1 MADPTIQPGILSPF
15 ALQRLG
21 EMLRGRYQLPATLPS
36 GVYDL
41 AMKLEHREGGEN
53 ECAHDPEVPSVHHDV
68 QGLVPTS
75 KEVDYLRHAAEATRL
90 AQHATSWTD
99 KTRLVK
105 LATAWV
111 DLAKKARGRGA

>member
-1 MADPTIQPGILSPF
+1 MADPTIQRGTLSPF
-15 ALQRLG
+15 ALLRLG

-41 AMKLEHREGGEN
+41 AMKLEHREEELN
-53 ECAHDPEVPSVHHDV
+53 ACADDPEVPGANHGA
-68 QGLVPTS
+68 QEFVPTS
-75 KEVDYLRHAAEATRL
+75 KEVDYLRHAVEATRL

-111 DLAKKARGRGA
+111 DLAKKARERGA